1 MGSKKP
7 KWQVKQLRTKLNKL
21 RAIARKANP
30 GTKDLGV
37 PHLGRHGGSKHG
49 HGV

>member
-7 KWQVKQLRTKLNKL
+7 KWLIKQLRSKGVAA
-21 RAIARKANP
+21 RVEARKTKP

-37 PHLGRHGGSKHG
+37 KRLGRHGGSKHG